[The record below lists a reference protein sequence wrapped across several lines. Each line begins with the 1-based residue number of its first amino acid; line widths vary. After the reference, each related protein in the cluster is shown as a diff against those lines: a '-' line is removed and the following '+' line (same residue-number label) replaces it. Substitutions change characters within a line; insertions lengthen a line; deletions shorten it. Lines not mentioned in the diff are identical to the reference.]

1 MGADPQIL
9 WRRLDLPG
17 HDACRIWRDG
27 DVQGLDGVAVWRDPS
42 GPAHLAYHIAC
53 DGAWVTRSVRVQG
66 RVGSRELTLS
76 IHRADTGEWRVNG
89 ESLPDLHGLQDMD
102 LGFTP
107 ATNTL
112 PIRRLGLA
120 LGETR
125 AVRAAYVPLPS
136 EIKGDFLPRPA
147 EQRYTRLA
155 DRLWRYEGLFRDFT
169 ADLAVDDLGLVLDYP
184 GLFRRL
190 STADSAPLGDGAE
203 G

>member
-17 HDACRIWRDG
+17 HDACRIWQDG

-102 LGFTP
+102 LGVTP

-112 PIRRLGLA
+112 PIRRL
-120 LGETR
+120 
-125 AVRAAYVPLPS
+125 RAARQYQAQIAAVWLDPADWGLKALPQTY
-136 EIKGDFLPRPA
+136 
-147 EQRYTRLA
+147 QRRDAGWHYTA
-155 DRLWRYEGLFRDFT
+155 PGFA
-169 ADLAVDDLGLVLDYP
+169 ADLAVDTDGFVTDYP
-184 GLFRRL
+184 KMWIKE
-190 STADSAPLGDGAE
+190 D
-203 G
+203 